1 MPNAA
6 QSAPHKRKKVL
17 KLSSGFYGTKSN
29 AYRMAMQAV
38 DRAGKFATRDRRQKK
53 RQFRSLWIVRINAA
67 AHMNGLSYNQ
77 FINGLKLAGCDLDRK
92 VLAELAAAADPKP
105 FAGLVDL
112 AKQALAQVTQ
122 KPQSEA
128 SSKPAAKKAA
138 PAKKAAAPKKAPAA
152 KEARA

>member
-1 MPNAA
+1 MPRVKRGAKRA
-6 QSAPHKRKKVL
+6 HKRKKVL

-67 AHMNGLSYNQ
+67 VHQYGLSYNH
-77 FINGLKLAGCDLDRK
+77 FISGLKAAGCELDRK
-92 VLAELAAAADPKP
+92 VLAQLAASADPKA

-112 AKQALAQVTQ
+112 AKQALAQAAQ
-122 KPQSEA
+122 MPQVAQA
-128 SSKPAAKKAA
+128 SPA
-138 PAKKAAAPKKAPAA
+138 PAKA
-152 KEARA
+152 

>member
-1 MPNAA
+1 MPRAKRGPKRAA
-6 QSAPHKRKKVL
+6 KRKKVL
-17 KLSSGFYGTKSN
+17 KLSSGFFGTKSN

-67 AHMNGLSYNQ
+67 AHQNGLSYNQ

-112 AKQALAQVTQ
+112 AKQALAH
-122 KPQSEA
+122 KPQTS
-128 SSKPAAKKAA
+128 PAAETA
-138 PAKKAAAPKKAPAA
+138 PAKKAAAPKKQAAA
-152 KEARA
+152 KA

>member
-1 MPNAA
+1 MPRAKRGPKRAA
-6 QSAPHKRKKVL
+6 KRKKVL

-67 AHMNGLSYNQ
+67 AHQNGLSYNQ
-77 FINGLKLAGCDLDRK
+77 FISGLKLAGCDLDRK
-92 VLAELAAAADPKP
+92 VLAQLAAATDPKP

-112 AKQALAQVTQ
+112 AKQALAQVPQ
-122 KPQSEA
+122 KPQA
-128 SSKPAAKKAA
+128 APAAEAP
-138 PAKKAAAPKKAPAA
+138 PAKKAPAPKKQAA
-152 KEARA
+152 VKA